1 MPTKDKNR
9 KKVRTQ
15 VCKINKKGVKKC
27 TYKMVKRTPK
37 ELKAYDKMKSRGA
50 NKSLSDLD
58 VSYPTK
64 VIDKRKKK

>member
-1 MPTKDKNR
+1 
-9 KKVRTQ
+9 
-15 VCKINKKGVKKC
+15 
-27 TYKMVKRTPK
+27 MVKRTPK